1 MSVNREAF
9 NESELF
15 TMPPLDY
22 LRKMFDR
29 TDPEG
34 LLIMPDI
41 FFGEDG
47 DDDEV
52 RSLLCRMEW
61 DAEDAASVANEYES
75 LTGQLG
81 IIASLSGSLSDDAE
95 ENRRIL
101 PKDAFDVWDTYIRGF
116 DTGDI
121 DQDRILE
128 IWDRLDSA
136 EEARKISKS
145 FAETGAIDE
154 DTRALLI
161 SYLGDPVTPEERR
174 LFDIY
179 SEAVHADSAERV
191 GDDLFAYQE
200 VIRAKRVCALM
211 RLGAPQIV
219 VNSECCRLAAAMALH
234 RFCEDI
240 ETASVIPPS
249 GWSDGDVSADVDSA
263 YRPMKTN
270 SRKSLAP
277 LFVYLILKEMSG
289 PDRHMTQAEILKA
302 LSAYPFEVEL
312 ERKALSRIIHNLTDS
327 GLGIRS
333 AARAGAWYEA
343 ESEDPHL

>member
-1 MSVNREAF
+1 MSMNREAF

-15 TMPPLDY
+15 TMPPRDY

-29 TDPEG
+29 TDSEG

-75 LTGQLG
+75 LTGQLEV
-81 IIASLSGSLSDDAE
+81 IASLSGSLSEDPE

-116 DTGDI
+116 NTGDI
-121 DQDRILE
+121 DLDRILE
-128 IWDRLDSA
+128 IWDRLDS
-136 EEARKISKS
+136 EI
-145 FAETGAIDE
+145 
-154 DTRALLI
+154 
-161 SYLGDPVTPEERR
+161 PVSPEERR
-174 LFDIY
+174 LFDVY

-211 RLGAPQIV
+211 RLGAPQII

-333 AARAGAWYEA
+333 AARAGVWYEA
-343 ESEDPHL
+343 ANEDPHL